1 MIEEPSRQP
10 RRTGVVRFRRRDGP
24 TGAPRS
30 PGAGSSRAR
39 GSRWLSWL
47 FFSIGALLL
56 AFVGAAYLDS
66 ILASRSGL
74 ERFEQARASR
84 VIVPPRDA
92 IPPRAAPQASAEPN
106 LSLWA
111 EKRVA
116 AWKASQKEDLGL
128 PVAVLRIPRLG
139 LEVPVWKGTDDLTLN
154 RGAGLIADTVL
165 PGEQGNVGIAGHRDG
180 FFRGLKDIA
189 VGDEIELETLSR
201 TERYA
206 VERTLIVRPEDVW
219 VLGPTPEP
227 TLTLVTCFP
236 FYYSGS
242 APERFIVRA
251 AVRRVQEAR
260 IEVPR

>member
-1 MIEEPSRQP
+1 
-10 RRTGVVRFRRRDGP
+10 V
-24 TGAPRS
+24 
-30 PGAGSSRAR
+30 
-39 GSRWLSWL
+39 SW
-47 FFSIGALLL
+47 FFFAAGALLL

-74 ERFEQARASR
+74 DRFEQARAAR
-84 VIVPPRDA
+84 VIVPPRDV
-92 IPPRAAPQASAEPN
+92 PPRRAAPSATAEPDR
-106 LSLWA
+106 SLWA
-111 EKRVA
+111 ETRVA

-165 PGEQGNVGIAGHRDG
+165 PGERGNVGIAGHRDG

-189 VGDEIELETLSR
+189 VGDEIELETLTG

-227 TLTLVTCFP
+227 TLTLVTCYP

-251 AVRRVQEAR
+251 AVRRVEEAR
-260 IEVPR
+260 VQASR